1 MELNEK
7 QKKGLEIAVNRYK
20 NKERY
25 TVIARV
31 CRNWKINISK
41 IYNFCFT

>member
-7 QKKGLEIAVNRYK
+7 QKLGLDIAVNRYK
-20 NKERY
+20 SGERY

-31 CRNWKINISK
+31 CGNAENQH
-41 IYNFCFT
+41 